1 MAGIKRKSKRLEKQK
16 LNIKIDIKEEDLE
29 SSSHYSLKEMA
40 LSAPNIVSKRKKPG
54 DLPVSSTP
62 QVMSNYY
69 MQLTPVPYAE
79 KVKESNYSYSP
90 NFDTQQR
97 QQFFFNKNT
106 AQLNNAEKSNNL
118 GLPVSKME
126 KKIRK
131 YNKRNSN

>member
-1 MAGIKRKSKRLEKQK
+1 MVGIKRKSKRLDKQK

-29 SSSHYSLKEMA
+29 SSSHYSLKDLA

-90 NFDTQQR
+90 NFDTQ
-97 QQFFFNKNT
+97 
-106 AQLNNAEKSNNL
+106 
-118 GLPVSKME
+118 
-126 KKIRK
+126 
-131 YNKRNSN
+131 